1 MVSRQPGYT
10 RTDTLFTYTTLFLSN
25 IFILRG
31 LSGIAVPAGCRAD
44 GMPFGVTLAAPCFC
58 DAALEPI
65 AERLQYAAA
74 GGMGRAR
81 DASLPTPAA
90 PEAPAVEPRL
100 NIAVVGAHLSGMALN
115 RELLALGATLVGEA
129 RTAAD
134 YRDRK
139 SPRLNSS
146 H

>member
-1 MVSRQPGYT
+1 MRIS
-10 RTDTLFTYTTLFLSN
+10 
-25 IFILRG
+25 
-31 LSGIAVPAGCRAD
+31 D
-44 GMPFGVTLAAPCFC
+44 GSSDVCSSDLMPFGVTLAAPGFC

-100 NIAVVGAHLSGMALN
+100 NLAVVGAHLSGMATN
-115 RELLALGATLVGEA
+115 PELLALGATLEIGRASGRERVWQDG
-129 RTAAD
+129 
-134 YRDRK
+134 
-139 SPRLNSS
+139 
-146 H
+146 